1 MKRFIFQMK
10 LIALIISYIFALSHL
25 GPTGIDGKSMLVSKH
40 AESAV
45 LKLVK
50 PGTGN
55 LSGNTSYAMAA

>member
-1 MKRFIFQMK
+1 MSMK
-10 LIALIISYIFALSHL
+10 LTVQIISYIFVLSHQ

-50 PGTGN
+50 PGTEN